1 MEVTFLYFSWI
12 RETLG
17 KKSEVI
23 NIPTSVDTLAQL
35 IEWQKSRGG
44 NYRLAFEN
52 KNREIRVAV
61 DHKYVKINSTL
72 NKPKEIAFFPP
83 VTGG

>member
-12 RETLG
+12 RETVG

-23 NIPTSVDTLAQL
+23 TIPASVNTLVQL
-35 IEWQKSRGG
+35 IEWQKDRGE

-52 KNREIRVAV
+52 KNKEIRIAV
-61 DHKYVKINSTL
+61 DHKYVKITSTL